1 MSQHFLLSPAARTLS
16 LMALC
21 QLSDEAAYDLFRRL
35 RWPDSDGAPVCP
47 GCDCHAVY
55 IYRCRRVFECKA
67 CHWQFS
73 VTSGTLFASRKLPFQ
88 VLLFAIGLFVNA
100 AKGISSLQVS
110 RDLNIHAKTAFV
122 LLHKF
127 RCGLM
132 ESASAITLNG
142 VVEIDGAWFGGH
154 IRPRYHRVERI
165 DRRRRSH
172 QNGKR
177 RCVVVIRQ
185 RGGPTVPVVTTREV
199 DAVPI
204 IRRRVAS
211 DSIVHADEAAAW
223 DDLHAWYE
231 MRRINHRRAYSK
243 DGACTNQAESYFSR
257 LRRAE
262 IGQHHHIAG
271 RYLDQYA
278 SEMAWR
284 EDTRRTSNGAQFVAA
299 SGLAAG
305 HPPSPRWTGYW
316 QRHQKKSQV
325 QVAAPAA

>member
-55 IYRCRRVFECKA
+55 IYRCRRVFKCKA
-67 CHWQFS
+67 CHRQFS

-122 LLHKF
+122 LLHKV

-154 IRPRYHRVERI
+154 IRPRNHRVERI
-165 DRRRRSH
+165 DRRRRRH

-177 RCVVVIRQ
+177 RCVVVMRQ

-262 IGQHHHIAG
+262 IGTHHHIAG
-271 RYLDQYA
+271 PYLSAYA
-278 SEMAWR
+278 DEMSWR
-284 EDTRRTSNGAQFVAA
+284 EDNRRKSTGELYLAIADAA
-299 SGLAAG
+299 LK
-305 HPPSPRWTGYW
+305 HPVSRNWKGYW
-316 QRHQKKSQV
+316 QREKQR
-325 QVAAPAA
+325 A

>member
-35 RWPDSDGAPVCP
+35 RWPDTDGSPVCP
-47 GCDCHAVY
+47 GCDCPVAYV
-55 IYRCRRVFECKA
+55 YRCRRLFKCKA
-67 CHWQFS
+67 CHRQFS

-88 VLLFAIGLFVNA
+88 VLLLAIGLFVNA

-110 RDLNIHAKTAFV
+110 RDLNVHAKTAFV

-127 RCGLM
+127 RCGLL
-132 ESASAITLNG
+132 ESTSAVALNG

-154 IRPRYHRVERI
+154 VRPRNHRVERI
-165 DRRRRSH
+165 DRRRRKH

-177 RCVVVIRQ
+177 RCVVVMRQ
-185 RGGPTVPVVTTREV
+185 RGGPTVPIVTTREAE
-199 DAVPI
+199 AVPV
-204 IRRRVAS
+204 IRQRVARGS
-211 DSIVHADEAAAW
+211 TVHADEASGW

-231 MRRINHRRAYSK
+231 MRRINHRLAYSM

-271 RYLDQYA
+271 PYLDQYA

-284 EDTRRTSNGAQFVAA
+284 EDTRRTPNGAQFAA
-299 SGLAAG
+299 AAGLAAG

-316 QRHQKKSQV
+316 QRHQKKTRHQ
-325 QVAAPAA
+325 AA